1 MNTFYLSIL
10 DDKTK
15 YRKNSSKKILKKIN
29 VFLKVFV
36 RNDFVKSARSAVGK
50 NETKKHTKIEDKKI
64 ERVTRYSLKVQSG
77 EIPPYI
83 PEWQQKA
90 QQKKSQNPSKWTL
103 YYKNTTNPYGRT
115 FKPRIRN

>member
-1 MNTFYLSIL
+1 
-10 DDKTK
+10 
-15 YRKNSSKKILKKIN
+15 
-29 VFLKVFV
+29 V

-50 NETKKHTKIEDKKI
+50 NETKKHTNIEYKQV
-64 ERVTRYSLKVQSG
+64 ERVTRYRLKVESG

-103 YYKNTTNPYGRT
+103 YYKNTANPYGRT